1 MKRKMIF
8 GVLVLAAVCCLIYCV
23 TAAMVRSGS
32 HFYVVWGA
40 AGVFFG
46 VLAFLQYFQL
56 WTRIPVGL
64 RRTFWVLVAALVGIF
79 VIAQCCIL
87 SQFGARGEKNLDYII
102 VLGAQM
108 REDGPSI
115 VLRYRLDKAYE
126 YLVENGNTICVVS
139 GGKGTNEPCTEAEG
153 MKKYLVEKGIS
164 PERILMEDRSTDT
177 SENIAF
183 SAGLIGS
190 TDVSVGIVTNNFHVF
205 RGVQLARHAGFTRVC
220 GIAAPSDIKF
230 LPNNMLREVFGL
242 LKDLV
247 MGNLL

>member
-1 MKRKMIF
+1 M
-8 GVLVLAAVCCLIYCV
+8 
-23 TAAMVRSGS
+23 
-32 HFYVVWGA
+32 
-40 AGVFFG
+40 
-46 VLAFLQYFQL
+46 
-56 WTRIPVGL
+56 
-64 RRTFWVLVAALVGIF
+64 LVAVGVGIF
-79 VIAQCCIL
+79 VLAQCCIL

-115 VLRYRLDKAYE
+115 VLRHRLDKAYE
-126 YLVENGNTICVVS
+126 YLMENENTICVVS
-139 GGKGTNEPCTEAEG
+139 GGKGANEPCTEAEG

-183 SAGLIGS
+183 SAGFIGS